1 LSDIRPILGNIEQA
15 TGVKPALI
23 YVDFVP
29 SQLASS
35 PAQPGV
41 KASDNDQLEILV
53 VTAQGAPVRKVLYGV
68 TRQQVIAVA
77 ERFKAAV
84 SNPRSKNYLP
94 DAQQLYQW
102 IIAPVEADLQARGI
116 QNLSFIMN
124 AGLRSVPFAALHDG
138 KQFLV
143 EKYSAGLM
151 PSISLTDTRYVPL
164 KNARVL
170 AMGAEQFTELNDL
183 PAVPVE
189 VSTIASSLW
198 SGQQFLNSA
207 FTIENLQRQRQQ
219 QPYGIL
225 HLATHG
231 EFKPGKPDNSYI
243 QFWNTRLGLDKV
255 RQLGLN
261 NPPVELLVLS
271 ACRTALGDVQAEL
284 GFAGFAFQAGVKT
297 ALASLWYVSDEGTLG
312 LMTDFYSQLK
322 QTPIKAEA
330 LRQAQ
335 VDMLSGRVRLEKGE
349 LRTPNLNVPLPPA
362 LAQLGDGDLK
372 HPFYWAAFTMIG
384 NPW

>member
-1 LSDIRPILGNIEQA
+1 
-15 TGVKPALI
+15 
-23 YVDFVP
+23 
-29 SQLASS
+29 
-35 PAQPGV
+35 
-41 KASDNDQLEILV
+41 
-53 VTAQGAPVRKVLYGV
+53 VT
-68 TRQQVIAVA
+68 
-77 ERFKAAV
+77 
-84 SNPRSKNYLP
+84 NPRRNTYLP
-94 DAQQLYQW
+94 PAQQLYQW
-102 IIAPVEADLQARGI
+102 MIAPIEADLKARGI
-116 QNLSFIMN
+116 QNLVFIMD

-151 PSISLTDTRYVPL
+151 PSISLTDTRYVPI

-170 AMGAEQFTELNDL
+170 AMGASEFTELQDL

-189 VSTIASSLW
+189 LSTIADRLW
-198 SGQQFLNSA
+198 AGNDFLNQA
-207 FTIENLQRQRQQ
+207 FTVENLLAQRQQ

-231 EFKPGKPDNSYI
+231 EFRPGAPDKSFI

-271 ACRTALGDVQAEL
+271 ACRTALGDEQAEL
-284 GFAGFAFQAGVKT
+284 GFAGLAAQAGVKT
-297 ALASLWYVSDEGTLG
+297 AMASLWYVSDEGTLG
-312 LMTDFYSQLK
+312 LMTDFYEQLK
-322 QTPIKAEA
+322 RAPIKAEA

-335 VDMLSGRVRLEKGE
+335 VDMIQGRVRLEGGS
-349 LRTPNLNVPLPPA
+349 LRTPNLDVPLPPA
-362 LAQLGDGDLK
+362 LAQLGDAQLS